1 MSHSGQTLCVRVM
14 FKAFVGG
21 NVFGLSEQSGH
32 LGYLVPDF
40 RFDFLVEKPEDN
52 GKQVKP

>member
-1 MSHSGQTLCVRVM
+1 M